1 MLTRRCGCAGGP
13 STFFSLPPLT
23 LQPDPQAIANRGGP
37 ANFGSW
43 SRIWRHGRS
52 ARQSIANFSS
62 RRHCATGD
70 PDPLAVH
77 EWCAGL
83 SVVDASD
90 NAVIPT
96 GNACLPTM
104 MVVHELHSFLQRM
117 KHRDDARCG
126 DARALSSIKSEERH
140 IGAGS
145 RKIHQVILLFRF
157 GVATC
162 VSAHARLFVMNNRF
176 FACKRLECNS

>member
-126 DARALSSIKSEERH
+126 DARALSSSNRRSVISEPGREKSTKLSFSFASVLQPACRH
-140 IGAGS
+140 MRAYS
-145 RKIHQVILLFRF
+145 
-157 GVATC
+157 
-162 VSAHARLFVMNNRF
+162 
-176 FACKRLECNS
+176 